1 MVHMTMGIT
10 VRIFRLKERVD
21 IHAVE
26 QAKEILNLKDIKRS
40 TNNEN
45 VAGNSTSV
53 KQEYLLRHSS
63 LRKPTIS

>member
-26 QAKEILNLKDIKRS
+26 QAKEILNLKDIK
-40 TNNEN
+40 
-45 VAGNSTSV
+45 
-53 KQEYLLRHSS
+53 
-63 LRKPTIS
+63 